1 MVTKAIRDLRD
12 GGAHPRTSAAG
23 AAVEICRLEGFPDL
37 LPLHEA
43 HPGRYP
49 CLLESVSH
57 GTPSARYDILFAAV
71 DERLTLQR
79 DGLTAHGIAAGGGAD
94 FLARLDHWWRQQRR
108 PRDSSAALPFTGGWF
123 VFLGYELAARIEPRL
138 AGLPP
143 PDGDLPLAAA
153 IRCPGALIRD
163 HAAGCTYLVAESGH
177 AGLSARMLRDLA
189 AGGVPAGAPEPAWN
203 AALLEDEPGRFLS
216 GVERIKRYIVDGDVF
231 QVNLSRAWTGSIDP
245 AISDAAVYRRLRR
258 SNPAP
263 FAAIARV
270 DATTIISSSPERL
283 FSVRGD
289 RVETRPIAGTHPR
302 GTDPDSDAALSR
314 RLLQHPKER
323 AEHIMLIDLERNDLG
338 RVCRPGSVRVSELM
352 TLESYAH
359 VHHIVSNVVGTLDGG
374 ATPGDVIR
382 AVFPGGTITGC
393 PKIRCMEIIG
403 EIEQCAR
410 GAYTGSIGYL
420 DGNGNMD
427 FNILIRTLTR
437 RGGHITLR
445 AGAGIVADSE
455 PERELAETRAKA
467 RGLLR
472 ALAAEEG
479 R

>member
-1 MVTKAIRDLRD
+1 MVSKANRDLRD
-12 GGAHPRTSAAG
+12 GTAHPRISADG
-23 AAVEICRLEGFPDL
+23 DAVEIYRLEDFPDL

-43 HPGRYP
+43 HPERYP

-57 GTPSARYDILFAAV
+57 GTPSARFDILFAAV
-71 DERLTLQR
+71 DERLTLHR
-79 DGLTAHGIAAGGGAD
+79 DGLTAHGVAAEGGD
-94 FLARLDHWWRQQRR
+94 FLVRLDHWWQQQRR
-108 PRDSSAALPFTGGWF
+108 PQDVHAELPFTGGWF

-163 HAAGCTYLVAESGH
+163 HAVGCTYLVAEACH
-177 AGLSARMLRDLA
+177 AGLSARMLDDLA
-189 AGGVPAGAPEPAWN
+189 AGAVPAGAPPAWN
-203 AALLEDEPGRFLS
+203 ADLQEDDPGCFLS

-231 QVNLSRAWTGSIDP
+231 QVNLSRAWTGDIDQ
-245 AISDAAVYRRLRR
+245 AVSDAAVYRRLRR

-270 DATTIISSSPERL
+270 DATTIICSSPERL

-289 RVETRPIAGTHPR
+289 CIETRPIAGTHPR
-302 GTDPDSDAALSR
+302 GKDPDSDAALSR
-314 RLLQHPKER
+314 RLMQHPKER

-420 DGNGNMD
+420 DANGNMD
-427 FNILIRTLTR
+427 FNILIRTLMR
-437 RGGHITLR
+437 RNGRITLR
-445 AGAGIVADSE
+445 AGAGIVADSD

-472 ALAAEEG
+472 ALAAEES